1 MTATHVHDPGRDQ
14 STRALLAGWI
24 GTTVEYYDFSIYGLA
39 SSVVFAK
46 LFFPTSDPVIGTML
60 SLSTFAIGFLAR
72 PIGAVVFGHFGDR
85 LGRKSTL
92 VATLG
97 LMGVATF
104 AVGLL
109 PTYGQVGIAAP
120 ILLIVARLVQG
131 FSVGGEYGGA
141 VLMTIEHAEH
151 GKRGF
156 RGSLINTGT
165 SAGLLLANLVFL
177 GVLQLPDDQLH
188 SWGWRIPFLLSA
200 VLVGVGLFVRLSLE
214 ESPEFEAVKAQNTV
228 DRLPVV
234 EVFRECG
241 GRVVLMAGGILSAGV
256 AFTLASVYSLEYART
271 GLQLGKDSMIAVLL
285 PATLVIIVC
294 VPLAGKLA
302 DRFGNRRV
310 FLAGAASLIVLP
322 FVWLALLQT
331 REYWL
336 MLLGFTLLFIG
347 YSANYGVVPAYFS
360 QVFPARLRFTGMS
373 IGFTVGLIA
382 GNAFSPDI
390 ATYLLH
396 TTGGWLGIAVYMA
409 AMSVVSVIAGLFLR
423 EEGDAPQPP
432 HDPAP
437 HDPAPHVA
445 DSGAAQVH

>member
-1 MTATHVHDPGRDQ
+1 MTATHGRDPGRDQ

-46 LFFPTSDPVIGTML
+46 LFFPTSDPVVGTML

-72 PIGAVVFGHFGDR
+72 PVGAVVFGHFGDR
-85 LGRKSTL
+85 LGRK
-92 VATLG
+92 
-97 LMGVATF
+97 
-104 AVGLL
+104 
-109 PTYGQVGIAAP
+109 
-120 ILLIVARLVQG
+120 
-131 FSVGGEYGGA
+131 
-141 VLMTIEHAEH
+141 
-151 GKRGF
+151 
-156 RGSLINTGT
+156 
-165 SAGLLLANLVFL
+165 
-177 GVLQLPDDQLH
+177 
-188 SWGWRIPFLLSA
+188 
-200 VLVGVGLFVRLSLE
+200 
-214 ESPEFEAVKAQNTV
+214 
-228 DRLPVV
+228 
-234 EVFRECG
+234 
-241 GRVVLMAGGILSAGV
+241 
-256 AFTLASVYSLEYART
+256 
-271 GLQLGKDSMIAVLL
+271 
-285 PATLVIIVC
+285 
-294 VPLAGKLA
+294 KLA

-310 FLAGAASLIVLP
+310 FLVGAVSLIVLP
-322 FVWLALLQT
+322 FVWPALLQT

-360 QVFPARLRFTGMS
+360 QVFPARLRCTGMS

-423 EEGDAPQPP
+423 EEGDVPRPPRDPVP

-437 HDPAPHVA
+437 RVA
-445 DSGAAQVH
+445 DNGTAQVH

>member
-1 MTATHVHDPGRDQ
+1 MTATDVHGPGRDQ
-14 STRALLAGWI
+14 STRALVAGWI

-46 LFFPTSDPVIGTML
+46 LFFPTSDPVTGTLL

-97 LMGVATF
+97 LMGIATF

-109 PTYGQVGIAAP
+109 PTYRQVGIAAP
-120 ILLIVARLVQG
+120 ILLIVARLAQG

-141 VLMTIEHAEH
+141 VLMTIEHAER

-200 VLVGVGLFVRLSLE
+200 VLVGVGLFVRLSLD
-214 ESPEFEAVKAQNTV
+214 ESPEFEAVKARNAV

-241 GRVVLMAGGILSAGV
+241 GRVALMAAGILSAGV
-256 AFTLASVYSLEYART
+256 AFTLATVYSLEYART
-271 GLQLGKDSMIAVLL
+271 GLDLDKDTMIAVLL

-302 DRFGNRRV
+302 DRFGNRTV
-310 FLAGAASLIVLP
+310 FIAGAASLIVLP
-322 FVWLALLQT
+322 FAWLALLQT
-331 REYWL
+331 RNYGL

-396 TTGGWLGIAVYMA
+396 TTGGWVGIAVYMA
-409 AMSVVSVIAGLFLR
+409 AMSAVSVVAGLFLR
-423 EEGDAPQPP
+423 EVDDTTEPP
-432 HDPAP
+432 RA
-437 HDPAPHVA
+437 PAPHVA
-445 DSGAAQVH
+445 ADSDTGDTARVR

>member
-72 PIGAVVFGHFGDR
+72 PVGAVVFGHFGDR

-120 ILLIVARLVQG
+120 ILLIVARLAQG

-141 VLMTIEHAEH
+141 VLMTIEHAEQ

-177 GVLQLPDDQLH
+177 GVLQLPDGQLH

-200 VLVGVGLFVRLSLE
+200 VLVGVGLFVRLSLA
-214 ESPEFEAVKAQNTV
+214 ESPEFEAVKARNTV
-228 DRLPVV
+228 NRLPVV

-271 GLQLGKDSMIAVLL
+271 GLGLDKDTMIAVLL

-310 FLAGAASLIVLP
+310 FLAGALSLIVLP
-322 FVWLALLQT
+322 FVWLALLET

-423 EEGDAPQPP
+423 EEGDTPQPP
-432 HDPAP
+432 PRDPAP
-437 HDPAPHVA
+437 HDVA

>member
-1 MTATHVHDPGRDQ
+1 MTATDVHGPGRDQ
-14 STRALLAGWI
+14 STRALVAGWI

-46 LFFPTSDPVIGTML
+46 LFFPTSDPVTGTLL

-97 LMGVATF
+97 LMGIATF

-109 PTYGQVGIAAP
+109 PTYRQVGIAAP
-120 ILLIVARLVQG
+120 ILLIVARLAQG

-141 VLMTIEHAEH
+141 VLMTIEHAER

-200 VLVGVGLFVRLSLE
+200 VLVGVGLFVRLSLD
-214 ESPEFEAVKAQNTV
+214 ESPEFEAVKARNAV

-241 GRVVLMAGGILSAGV
+241 GRVALMAAGILSAGV
-256 AFTLASVYSLEYART
+256 AFTLATVYSLEYAHT
-271 GLQLGKDSMIAVLL
+271 GLGLDKDTMIAVLL

-302 DRFGNRRV
+302 DRFGNRTV
-310 FLAGAASLIVLP
+310 FIAGAASLIVLP
-322 FVWLALLQT
+322 FAWLALLQT
-331 REYWL
+331 RNYGL

-396 TTGGWLGIAVYMA
+396 TTGGWVGIAVYMA
-409 AMSVVSVIAGLFLR
+409 AMSAVSVVAGLFLR
-423 EEGDAPQPP
+423 EVDDTTEPP
-432 HDPAP
+432 RA
-437 HDPAPHVA
+437 PAPHVA
-445 DSGAAQVH
+445 ADSDTGDTARVR

>member
-1 MTATHVHDPGRDQ
+1 MTATHVRDPGRDQ
-14 STRALLAGWI
+14 GTRALLAGWI

-72 PIGAVVFGHFGDR
+72 PVGAVVFGHFGDR

-120 ILLIVARLVQG
+120 ILLIVARLAQG

-141 VLMTIEHAEH
+141 VLMTIEHAER

-200 VLVGVGLFVRLSLE
+200 VLVGVGLFVRLSLA

-228 DRLPVV
+228 NRLPVV

-271 GLQLGKDSMIAVLL
+271 GLQLDKDTMIAVLL

-396 TTGGWLGIAVYMA
+396 TIGGWLGIAVYMA

-423 EEGDAPQPP
+423 EEDDTPQQPR
-432 HDPAP
+432 DPVP
-437 HDPAPHVA
+437 YDVA
-445 DSGAAQVH
+445 DSGTAQVH

>member
-72 PIGAVVFGHFGDR
+72 PVGAVVFGHFGDR

-120 ILLIVARLVQG
+120 ILLIVARLAQG

-141 VLMTIEHAEH
+141 VLMTIEHAEQ

-177 GVLQLPDDQLH
+177 GVLQLPDGQLH

-200 VLVGVGLFVRLSLE
+200 VLVGVGLFVRLSLA
-214 ESPEFEAVKAQNTV
+214 ESPEFEAVKARNTV
-228 DRLPVV
+228 NRLPVV

-271 GLQLGKDSMIAVLL
+271 GLGLDKDTMIAVLL

-310 FLAGAASLIVLP
+310 FLTGALSLIVLP
-322 FVWLALLQT
+322 FVWLALLET

-423 EEGDAPQPP
+423 EEGDTPQPP
-432 HDPAP
+432 PRDPAP
-437 HDPAPHVA
+437 HDVA
-445 DSGAAQVH
+445 DSGTAQVH

>member
-1 MTATHVHDPGRDQ
+1 MTATDVHGPGRDQ
-14 STRALLAGWI
+14 STRALVAGWI

-46 LFFPTSDPVIGTML
+46 LFFPTSDPVTGTLL

-97 LMGVATF
+97 LMGIATF

-109 PTYGQVGIAAP
+109 PTYRRVGIAAP
-120 ILLIVARLVQG
+120 ILLIVARLAQG

-141 VLMTIEHAEH
+141 VLMTIEHAER

-200 VLVGVGLFVRLSLE
+200 VLVGVGLFVRLSLD
-214 ESPEFEAVKAQNTV
+214 ESPEFEAVKARNAV

-241 GRVVLMAGGILSAGV
+241 GRVALMAAGILSAGV
-256 AFTLASVYSLEYART
+256 AFTLATVYSLEYAHT
-271 GLQLGKDSMIAVLL
+271 GLGLDKDTMIAVLL

-302 DRFGNRRV
+302 DRFGNRTV
-310 FLAGAASLIVLP
+310 FIAGAASLIVLP
-322 FVWLALLQT
+322 FAWLALLQT
-331 REYWL
+331 RNYGL

-396 TTGGWLGIAVYMA
+396 TTGGW
-409 AMSVVSVIAGLFLR
+409 
-423 EEGDAPQPP
+423 
-432 HDPAP
+432 
-437 HDPAPHVA
+437 
-445 DSGAAQVH
+445 

>member
-1 MTATHVHDPGRDQ
+1 MTATDVHGPGRDQ
-14 STRALLAGWI
+14 STRALVAGWI

-46 LFFPTSDPVIGTML
+46 LFFPTSDPVTGTLL

-97 LMGVATF
+97 LMGIATF

-109 PTYGQVGIAAP
+109 PTYRQVGIAAP
-120 ILLIVARLVQG
+120 ILLIVARLAQG

-141 VLMTIEHAEH
+141 VLMTIEHAER

-200 VLVGVGLFVRLSLE
+200 VLVGVGLFVRLSLD
-214 ESPEFEAVKAQNTV
+214 ESPEFEAVKARNAV

-241 GRVVLMAGGILSAGV
+241 GRVALMAAGILSAGV
-256 AFTLASVYSLEYART
+256 AFTLATVYSLEYART
-271 GLQLGKDSMIAVLL
+271 GLDLDKDTMIAVLL

-302 DRFGNRRV
+302 DRFGNRTV
-310 FLAGAASLIVLP
+310 FIAGAASLIVLP
-322 FVWLALLQT
+322 FAWLALLQT
-331 REYWL
+331 RNYGL

-396 TTGGWLGIAVYMA
+396 TTGGWVGIAVYMA
-409 AMSVVSVIAGLFLR
+409 AMSAVSVVAGLFLR
-423 EEGDAPQPP
+423 EVDDTTEPSRA
-432 HDPAP
+432 
-437 HDPAPHVA
+437 PAPHVA
-445 DSGAAQVH
+445 ADSDTGDTARVR

>member
-1 MTATHVHDPGRDQ
+1 MTATDVHGPGRDQ
-14 STRALLAGWI
+14 STRALVAGWI

-46 LFFPTSDPVIGTML
+46 LFFPTSDPVTGTLL

-97 LMGVATF
+97 LMGIATF

-109 PTYGQVGIAAP
+109 PTYRQVGIAAP
-120 ILLIVARLVQG
+120 ILLIVARLAQG

-141 VLMTIEHAEH
+141 VLMTIEHAER

-200 VLVGVGLFVRLSLE
+200 VLVGVGLFVRLSLD
-214 ESPEFEAVKAQNTV
+214 ESPEFEAVKARNAV

-241 GRVVLMAGGILSAGV
+241 GRVALMAAGILSAGV
-256 AFTLASVYSLEYART
+256 AFTLATVYSLEYART
-271 GLQLGKDSMIAVLL
+271 GLGLDKDTMIAVLL

-302 DRFGNRRV
+302 DRFGNRTV
-310 FLAGAASLIVLP
+310 FIAGAASLIVLP
-322 FVWLALLQT
+322 FAWLALLQT
-331 REYWL
+331 RNYGL

-396 TTGGWLGIAVYMA
+396 TTGGWVGIAVYMA
-409 AMSVVSVIAGLFLR
+409 AMSAVSVVAGLFLR
-423 EEGDAPQPP
+423 EVDDTTEPP
-432 HDPAP
+432 RA
-437 HDPAPHVA
+437 PAPHVA
-445 DSGAAQVH
+445 ADSDTGDTARVR

>member
-1 MTATHVHDPGRDQ
+1 MTATDVHGPGRDQ
-14 STRALLAGWI
+14 STRALVAGWI

-46 LFFPTSDPVIGTML
+46 LFFPTSDPVTGTLL

-97 LMGVATF
+97 LMGIATF

-109 PTYGQVGIAAP
+109 PTYRQVGIAAP
-120 ILLIVARLVQG
+120 ILLIVARLAQG

-141 VLMTIEHAEH
+141 VLMTIEHAER

-200 VLVGVGLFVRLSLE
+200 VLVGVGLFVRLSLD
-214 ESPEFEAVKAQNTV
+214 ESPEFEAVKARNAV

-241 GRVVLMAGGILSAGV
+241 GRVALMAAGILSAGV
-256 AFTLASVYSLEYART
+256 AFTLATVYSLEYART
-271 GLQLGKDSMIAVLL
+271 GLGLDKDTMIAVLL

-302 DRFGNRRV
+302 DRFGNRTV
-310 FLAGAASLIVLP
+310 FIAGAASLIVLP
-322 FVWLALLQT
+322 FAWLALLQT
-331 REYWL
+331 RNYGL

-396 TTGGWLGIAVYMA
+396 TTGGWVGIAVYMA
-409 AMSVVSVIAGLFLR
+409 AMSAVSVVAGLFLR
-423 EEGDAPQPP
+423 EVDDTTELLRA
-432 HDPAP
+432 PAP
-437 HDPAPHVA
+437 HAAA
-445 DSGAAQVH
+445 DSDTGDTARVR

>member
-1 MTATHVHDPGRDQ
+1 MTATDVREPGRDQ
-14 STRALLAGWI
+14 STRALVAGWI

-46 LFFPTSDPVIGTML
+46 LFFPTSDPVTGTLL

-72 PIGAVVFGHFGDR
+72 PVGAVVFGHFGDR

-97 LMGVATF
+97 LMGIATF

-109 PTYGQVGIAAP
+109 PTYRQVGIAAP
-120 ILLIVARLVQG
+120 VLLIVARLAQG

-141 VLMTIEHAEH
+141 VLMTIEHGARE
-151 GKRGF
+151 KRGF

-188 SWGWRIPFLLSA
+188 SWGWRVPFLLSA
-200 VLVGVGLFVRLSLE
+200 VLVGVGLFVRLGLE
-214 ESPEFEAVKAQNTV
+214 ESPEFEAVKARNAV

-241 GRVVLMAGGILSAGV
+241 GRVVLMAAAILSAGV
-256 AFTLASVYSLEYART
+256 AFTLATVYSLEYART
-271 GLQLGKDSMIAVLL
+271 GLHLDKDAMIAVLL

-310 FLAGAASLIVLP
+310 FIAGAASLIVLP

-331 REYWL
+331 RSYGL

-396 TTGGWLGIAVYMA
+396 TTGGWVGIAVYMA
-409 AMSVVSVIAGLFLR
+409 AMSAVSVVAGLFLR
-423 EEGDAPQPP
+423 EADDTEESPRLPAPQ
-432 HDPAP
+432 
-437 HDPAPHVA
+437 VA
-445 DSGAAQVH
+445 DSDTAQVG

>member
-1 MTATHVHDPGRDQ
+1 MTATDVHGPGRNQ
-14 STRALLAGWI
+14 STRALVAGWI

-46 LFFPTSDPVIGTML
+46 LFFPTSDPVTGTLL

-72 PIGAVVFGHFGDR
+72 PVGAVVFGHFGDR

-97 LMGVATF
+97 LMGIATF

-109 PTYGQVGIAAP
+109 PTYRQVGIAAP
-120 ILLIVARLVQG
+120 ILLIVARLAQG

-141 VLMTIEHAEH
+141 VLMTIEHGER

-200 VLVGVGLFVRLSLE
+200 VLVGVGLFVRLGLD
-214 ESPEFEAVKAQNTV
+214 ESPEFEAVKARNTV

-241 GRVVLMAGGILSAGV
+241 GRVLLMAAAILSAGV
-256 AFTLASVYSLEYART
+256 AFTLATVYSLEYART
-271 GLQLGKDSMIAVLL
+271 GLQLDKDTMIAVLL

-310 FLAGAASLIVLP
+310 FIAGAASLIVLP
-322 FVWLALLQT
+322 FAWLALLQT
-331 REYWL
+331 RSYGL

-396 TTGGWLGIAVYMA
+396 TTGGWVGIAVYMA
-409 AMSVVSVIAGLFLR
+409 AMSAVSVVAGLFLR
-423 EEGDAPQPP
+423 EADDTAEPP
-432 HDPAP
+432 RVPAP
-437 HDPAPHVA
+437 RVA
-445 DSGAAQVH
+445 DSDTAQVG

>member
-1 MTATHVHDPGRDQ
+1 MTATDVREPGRDQ
-14 STRALLAGWI
+14 STRALVAGWI

-46 LFFPTSDPVIGTML
+46 LFFPTSDPVTGTLL

-85 LGRKSTL
+85 VGRKSTL

-97 LMGVATF
+97 LMGIATF

-109 PTYGQVGIAAP
+109 PTYRQVGIAAP
-120 ILLIVARLVQG
+120 ILLIVARLAQG

-141 VLMTIEHAEH
+141 VLMTIEHGER

-200 VLVGVGLFVRLSLE
+200 VLVGVGLFVRLGLD
-214 ESPEFEAVKAQNTV
+214 ESPEFEAVKARNAV

-241 GRVVLMAGGILSAGV
+241 GRVLLMAAGILGAGV
-256 AFTLASVYSLEYART
+256 AFTLATVYSLEYART
-271 GLQLGKDSMIAVLL
+271 GLGLDKDTMIAVLL

-302 DRFGNRRV
+302 DRIGNRTV
-310 FLAGAASLIVLP
+310 FIAGAASLIVLP
-322 FVWLALLQT
+322 FAWLALLQT
-331 REYWL
+331 RQYGL

-396 TTGGWLGIAVYMA
+396 TTGGWVGIAVYMA
-409 AMSVVSVIAGLFLR
+409 AMSAVSVVAGLFLR
-423 EEGDAPQPP
+423 EADDTTEPP
-432 HDPAP
+432 RV
-437 HDPAPHVA
+437 PAPHVA
-445 DSGAAQVH
+445 DGDTARAR

>member
-1 MTATHVHDPGRDQ
+1 MTATDVHGPGRDQ
-14 STRALLAGWI
+14 STRALVAGWI

-46 LFFPTSDPVIGTML
+46 LFFPTSDPVTGTLL

-97 LMGVATF
+97 LMGIATF

-109 PTYGQVGIAAP
+109 PTYRQVGIAAP
-120 ILLIVARLVQG
+120 ILLIVARLAQG

-141 VLMTIEHAEH
+141 VLMTIEHAER

-200 VLVGVGLFVRLSLE
+200 VLVGVGLFVRLSLD
-214 ESPEFEAVKAQNTV
+214 ESPEFEAVKARNAV

-241 GRVVLMAGGILSAGV
+241 GRVALMAAGILSAGV
-256 AFTLASVYSLEYART
+256 AFTLATVYSLEYAHT
-271 GLQLGKDSMIAVLL
+271 GLGLDKDTMIAVLL

-302 DRFGNRRV
+302 DRFGNRTV
-310 FLAGAASLIVLP
+310 FIAGAASLIVLP
-322 FVWLALLQT
+322 FAWLALLQT
-331 REYWL
+331 RNYGL

-390 ATYLLH
+390 ATSLLH
-396 TTGGWLGIAVYMA
+396 TTGGWVGIAVYMA
-409 AMSVVSVIAGLFLR
+409 AMSAVSVVAGLFLR
-423 EEGDAPQPP
+423 EVDDTTEPP
-432 HDPAP
+432 RA
-437 HDPAPHVA
+437 PAPHVA
-445 DSGAAQVH
+445 ADSDTGDTARVR